1 MGAGPGDPA
10 LLTLQALDRL
20 RQADLVLYDALV
32 APEIVAL
39 AQGAQCFCVGKR
51 AGRRSVRQ
59 ETIIR
64 LLVRAARRGRRV
76 VRLKGGDPYVLGRG
90 GEEALALRAA
100 GIGFEVVPG
109 LTTAVTAPALAGIP
123 MTHRGAASGFAVV
136 SGHDESSFR
145 PVLDAL
151 PPGSLTVVVLMGLAR
166 RAAVASCLLD
176 RGWPADTPAAIV
188 VRDRLAADPHVG
200 RDAGATGDGP
210 APGREGRPRDH
221 RRRPRRRPARG
232 ARRDAAGRGGGRRTR
247 GPELVMTGKDG
258 AVPAGDVRKSPAT
271 RGGTPRLTMG
281 NRPTTQPG
289 IHAGRCAPPRQAWSG
304 GNRKRR
310 RRLPGAGGTHRRSGV
325 AGIPPQTAGDGWSA
339 R

>member
-1 MGAGPGDPA
+1 MRPRPQQPATQPRPTTRARRPAAGAGSPDRGPDPTPGFVSLVGAGPGDTA
-10 LLTLQALDRL
+10 LLTVQALDRL
-20 RQADLVLYDALV
+20 RRADLVLYDALV

-145 PVLDAL
+145 PVLGAL

-166 RAAVASCLLD
+166 RAAVAACLLD
-176 RGWPADTPAAIV
+176 RGWPADTPAAVVCATVSPRTRVWAGTLGELGTAPHPAPDGTPGTIV
-188 VRDRLAADPHVG
+188 VGRVVDLHAVLDQSQPDTAAAVE
-200 RDAGATGDGP
+200 
-210 APGREGRPRDH
+210 REGR
-221 RRRPRRRPARG
+221 
-232 ARRDAAGRGGGRRTR
+232 
-247 GPELVMTGKDG
+247 
-258 AVPAGDVRKSPAT
+258 S
-271 RGGTPRLTMG
+271 
-281 NRPTTQPG
+281 
-289 IHAGRCAPPRQAWSG
+289 S
-304 GNRKRR
+304 
-310 RRLPGAGGTHRRSGV
+310 
-325 AGIPPQTAGDGWSA
+325 
-339 R
+339 

>member
-1 MGAGPGDPA
+1 MTDVAGQGRGPGPTPGFVSLVGAGPGDPA

-20 RQADLVLYDALV
+20 ERADLVLYDALV

-59 ETIIR
+59 ETIVR

-76 VRLKGGDPYVLGRG
+76 VRLKAGDPYVLGRG

-123 MTHRGAASGFAVV
+123 MTHRGVASGFAVV

-145 PVLDAL
+145 PVLGAL

-188 VRDRLAADPHVG
+188 CATVSPRTRVWAGTLGELGTAPHPASEGTPGTIVVG
-200 RDAGATGDGP
+200 RVVDLHAVLDETRPEAAATVE
-210 APGREGRPRDH
+210 REGR
-221 RRRPRRRPARG
+221 
-232 ARRDAAGRGGGRRTR
+232 
-247 GPELVMTGKDG
+247 
-258 AVPAGDVRKSPAT
+258 S
-271 RGGTPRLTMG
+271 
-281 NRPTTQPG
+281 
-289 IHAGRCAPPRQAWSG
+289 S
-304 GNRKRR
+304 
-310 RRLPGAGGTHRRSGV
+310 
-325 AGIPPQTAGDGWSA
+325 
-339 R
+339 